1 MLIERKNA
9 VRVVLDTSVWV
20 SALLWTGLPN
30 QLLKLI
36 ENEKIKAVIS
46 PVLVTELR
54 EVLGRDKFASIMVA
68 RESSV
73 PELMREVL
81 KLVELYE
88 PASVSGIV
96 ERDPDDDN
104 VIACAIA
111 GKVQWIISGDDD
123 LLDIEKYKDILI
135 GSPKRFLE
143 VEFPDYL

>member
-1 MLIERKNA
+1 MLIEKKNA
-9 VRVVLDTSVWV
+9 IHVVLDTSVWI

-36 ENEKIKAVIS
+36 ENGKIKAVIS
-46 PVLVTELR
+46 PVLVKELR
-54 EVLGRDKFASIMVA
+54 EVLGRDKFSSILVA

-73 PELMREVL
+73 PELMQEVL
-81 KLVELYE
+81 KQVELYD
-88 PASVSGIV
+88 PVSVSGIV

-123 LLDIEKYKDILI
+123 LLNIEKYKDILI

>member
-1 MLIERKNA
+1 M
-9 VRVVLDTSVWV
+9 RVVLDTSVWV
-20 SALLWTGLPN
+20 SALLWTGLPH

-36 ENEKIKAVIS
+36 ENGEIKAVIS
-46 PVLVTELR
+46 PVLVKELR
-54 EVLGRDKFASIMVA
+54 EVLGRDKFASILVA

-73 PELMREVL
+73 PELMKEVL
-81 KLVELYE
+81 KQVELYE
-88 PASVSGIV
+88 PVSVTGIV

-123 LLDIEKYKDILI
+123 LLAIEKYKDILI

-143 VEFPDYL
+143 VEFSDYL

>member
-1 MLIERKNA
+1 MPIERKNA

-20 SALLWTGLPN
+20 SALLWTGLPH

-36 ENEKIKAVIS
+36 ENGEIKAVIS
-46 PVLVTELR
+46 PVLVKELR
-54 EVLGRDKFASIMVA
+54 EVLGRDKFASILVA

-73 PELMREVL
+73 PELMKEVL
-81 KLVELYE
+81 KQVELYE
-88 PASVSGIV
+88 PVSVTGIV

-123 LLDIEKYKDILI
+123 LLAIEKYKDILI

-143 VEFPDYL
+143 VEFSDYL

>member
-1 MLIERKNA
+1 MLIEKKNA
-9 VRVVLDTSVWV
+9 IHVVLDTSVWI

-36 ENEKIKAVIS
+36 ENGKIKAVIS
-46 PVLVTELR
+46 PVLVKELR
-54 EVLGRDKFASIMVA
+54 EVLGRDKFSSILVA

-73 PELMREVL
+73 PELMQEVL
-81 KLVELYE
+81 KQVELYD
-88 PASVSGIV
+88 PVSGIV

-123 LLDIEKYKDILI
+123 LLNIEKYKDILI